1 MLGMSLLS
9 FLVLTLIGAV
19 VAVAYHNV
27 VRYRFL
33 EGNDALFGKLIV
45 GWLGAWLG
53 PPVFGHWLWKIENV
67 YVVPAILG
75 AAATVHLTVLPGKAL
90 TKRSFSWMMASRQ
103 DAAFW
108 RRSQLSV
115 SENAA
120 RVVVAVQVA
129 PASGCSAIRMEA
141 DEVISVAEPKLFLA
155 VSQWYQDF
163 SQISDEDVRS
173 LLDRSA
179 ASIPCAARVC
189 FNECLNGEEGG
200 LPCKGLRRSEP
211 RALKRN
217 ETALL
222 PKPEPSM
229 RLA

>member
-27 VRYRFL
+27 IRYRFL

-75 AAATVHLTVLPGKAL
+75 AAATGHLTILPGKAL

-115 SENAA
+115 SEMP
-120 RVVVAVQVA
+120 RELWW
-129 PASGCSAIRMEA
+129 P
-141 DEVISVAEPKLFLA
+141 F
-155 VSQWYQDF
+155 
-163 SQISDEDVRS
+163 RS
-173 LLDRSA
+173 LQPPAAALSEWKQTKSSAWQSQNFSWLCHSGIRISARSA
-179 ASIPCAARVC
+179 MKMCGRCWTEVP
-189 FNECLNGEEGG
+189 
-200 LPCKGLRRSEP
+200 LRYP
-211 RALKRN
+211 
-217 ETALL
+217 ALL
-222 PKPEPSM
+222 EFVSTSV
-229 RLA
+229 